1 MDNKY
6 SIDMFDLPTESELGV
21 AIMEASKKAPKEGG
35 FDEETMFPFWKP
47 QGGPHALKVS
57 DKSGV
62 VKPKVDFVASETSI
76 DAAWE
81 KFLGSD
87 KAKAKTAK
95 PITEVDNFGSVVLD
109 SFAQKPSTDKLVGSI
124 KALRK
129 TTVKEMSGKVTHTV
143 EELGIG
149 KVVEKSN
156 AASPKKNNTG
166 AVKPKAAMGKQNIPN
181 IFNEKPKMIDVS
193 GTVTTLDSYDAKLK
207 STPNDVTIHSKADHP
222 GKDNT
227 GAVKPKA
234 ALGKQRVPSKD
245 MGK

>member
-1 MDNKY
+1 
-6 SIDMFDLPTESELGV
+6 MFDLPTENELGV
-21 AIMEASKKAPKEGG
+21 AIMEASKKAKKEGG

-47 QGGPHALKVS
+47 QGGPHAIKVS
-57 DKSGV
+57 DKTGV

-95 PITEVDNFGSVVLD
+95 PVTEIDNFGSIVLD
-109 SFAQKPSTDKLVGSI
+109 SFAQKPSADKLVGSI
-124 KALRK
+124 KALKK
-129 TTVKEMSGKVTHTV
+129 TTVKEMSGKVTHTT

-156 AASPKKNNTG
+156 AASPKKDNTG
-166 AVKPKAAMGKQNIPN
+166 AVKPKAAMGKQNIPD
-181 IFNEKPKMIDVS
+181 IFKEKPKMTDVS
-193 GTVTTLDSYDAKLK
+193 GTVTTLNSYDAKLK
-207 STPNDVTIHSKADHP
+207 ATPNDVTVSSKADKP
-222 GKDNT
+222 GKDNS
-227 GAVKPKA
+227 GAVKPKE
-234 ALGKQRVPSKD
+234 ALGKQRVPSKE

>member
-1 MDNKY
+1 MNS
-6 SIDMFDLPTESELGV
+6 SIDMFDLPTESELGEV
-21 AIMEASKKAPKEGG
+21 ILEASKKAKKEGG

-47 QGGPHALKVS
+47 QGGPHAIQVS

-62 VKPKVDFVASETSI
+62 VKPKVDFIASETSI

-87 KAKAKTAK
+87 KAKAKSAK
-95 PITEVDNFGSVVLD
+95 PATKVDNFGSVVLD

-124 KALRK
+124 KALKK

-156 AASPKKNNTG
+156 AASPKKDNTG
-166 AVKPKAAMGKQNIPN
+166 AVKPKAAMGKQNIPD
-181 IFNEKPKMIDVS
+181 IFKEKPKMVDVS

-207 STPNDVTIHSKADHP
+207 ATPNDVTVSSKADKP

-227 GAVKPKA
+227 GAVKPKE

>member
-1 MDNKY
+1 MNS
-6 SIDMFDLPTESELGV
+6 SIDMFDLPTESELGEV
-21 AIMEASKKAPKEGG
+21 ILEASKKAKKEGG

-47 QGGPHALKVS
+47 QGGPPAIQVS
-57 DKSGV
+57 NKSGV

-95 PITEVDNFGSVVLD
+95 PVTEVDNFGSVVLD

-124 KALRK
+124 KALKK

-156 AASPKKNNTG
+156 AAIPKKDNTG
-166 AVKPKAAMGKQNIPN
+166 AVKPKAAMGKQNIPD
-181 IFNEKPKMIDVS
+181 IFKEKPKMVDVS

-207 STPNDVTIHSKADHP
+207 ATPNDVTVSSKADKP

-227 GAVKPKA
+227 GAVKPKE

>member
-1 MDNKY
+1 MNS
-6 SIDMFDLPTESELGV
+6 SIDMFDLPTESELGEV
-21 AIMEASKKAPKEGG
+21 ILEASKKAKKEGG

-47 QGGPHALKVS
+47 QGGPPAIQVS
-57 DKSGV
+57 NKSGV

-95 PITEVDNFGSVVLD
+95 PVTEVDNFGSVVLD

-124 KALRK
+124 KALKK

-156 AASPKKNNTG
+156 AASPKKDNTG
-166 AVKPKAAMGKQNIPN
+166 AVKPKAAMGKQNIPD
-181 IFNEKPKMIDVS
+181 IFKEKPKMVDVS

-207 STPNDVTIHSKADHP
+207 ATPNDVTVSSKADKP

-227 GAVKPKA
+227 GAVKPKE